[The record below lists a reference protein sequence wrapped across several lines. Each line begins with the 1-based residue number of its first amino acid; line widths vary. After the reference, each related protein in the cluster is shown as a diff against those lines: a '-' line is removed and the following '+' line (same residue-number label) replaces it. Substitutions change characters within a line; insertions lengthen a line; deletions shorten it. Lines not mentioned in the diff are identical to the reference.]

1 MKMKGGVKVKFYMY
15 GRTPREK
22 TPKWITVVLI
32 SFFVCLAAVFF
43 MVGIVISIDIQS
55 IFPILIVFF
64 SITLFAFLMAILA
77 YNMNHAYIEIEDG
90 MIKIVEY
97 PFFKK
102 RERSIFLQDIK
113 KVKWHAGG
121 GRGQLPFLAFKNN
134 KNKMLFHLDYV
145 PEVISYFEGLG
156 FKIEY

>member
-1 MKMKGGVKVKFYMY
+1 MKFNMY
-15 GRTPREK
+15 GRTPRGK
-22 TPKWITVVLI
+22 TPRWITIFLI
-32 SFFVCLAAVFF
+32 SFFACLVTFF
-43 MVGIVISIDIQS
+43 LMVGIVISIDIQS

-77 YNMNHAYIEIEDG
+77 CNMNHAYIEIEDG

-121 GRGQLPFLAFKNN
+121 GRGQLPFFEFKNN
-134 KNKMLFHLDYV
+134 KNKMFFHLAYV

>member
-1 MKMKGGVKVKFYMY
+1 MKFNMY
-15 GRTPREK
+15 GRTPRGK
-22 TPKWITVVLI
+22 TPRWITIFLI
-32 SFFVCLAAVFF
+32 SFFACLVVIFLI
-43 MVGIVISIDIQS
+43 VGIVMSIDAQS
-55 IFPILIVFF
+55 IFPALIIVFTISF
-64 SITLFAFLMAILA
+64 FTVLLFATG
-77 YNMNHAYIEIEDG
+77 YNMNHSYIEITNET
-90 MIKIVEY
+90 ISIIEY

-121 GRGQLPFLAFKNN
+121 GRGQLPFLVFKNYRN
-134 KNKMLFHLDYV
+134 KNLFHLDYV

>member
-1 MKMKGGVKVKFYMY
+1 M
-15 GRTPREK
+15 
-22 TPKWITVVLI
+22 
-32 SFFVCLAAVFF
+32 
-43 MVGIVISIDIQS
+43 SIDAQS
-55 IFPILIVFF
+55 IFPALIIVFTISF
-64 SITLFAFLMAILA
+64 FTVLLFATG

-121 GRGQLPFLAFKNN
+121 GRGRLPFLEFKNN

>member
-1 MKMKGGVKVKFYMY
+1 MKFNVY
-15 GRTPREK
+15 GRTPRGK
-22 TPKWITVVLI
+22 TPKWITIFLI
-32 SFFVCLAAVFF
+32 SFFACLAALFF

-55 IFPILIVFF
+55 IFPALITVF
-64 SITLFAFLMAILA
+64 SISVFTAILSA
-77 YNMNHAYIEIEDG
+77 LGYNMNHAYIEIEDG